1 MNVKNPLSHA
11 EVVDFVKKRLAKHFP
26 ELKIDKDRPYID
38 LVGEVQGEF
47 GDADIAVSIVDAG
60 TLRNG
65 VLGTTNL
72 QRIKSRCFDLNESR
86 ATKKILVITDFQA
99 FVQFKRKLS
108 NTDKPGPTFV
118 TESDILVILL
128 EYPLFEN
135 NGWVKSDIH
144 SLTFSNILSCLKF
157 GKITI
162 DNIPETIQVKEGY
175 HINQRELVV
184 KLLKK
189 SGFRIEDDKK

>member
-86 ATKKILVITDFQA
+86 ATKKIIVII
-99 FVQFKRKLS
+99 
-108 NTDKPGPTFV
+108 PP
-118 TESDILVILL
+118 
-128 EYPLFEN
+128 
-135 NGWVKSDIH
+135 
-144 SLTFSNILSCLKF
+144 
-157 GKITI
+157 KI
-162 DNIPETIQVKEGY
+162 
-175 HINQRELVV
+175 
-184 KLLKK
+184 
-189 SGFRIEDDKK
+189 